1 MREIR
6 ALAAAG
12 HGIHFTTHD
21 PNHARRC
28 LPLRAGERIAGGAV
42 GAVLTRD
49 RLEDLYRTPVEE
61 FTDTTTDHA
70 AFLPG

>member
-28 LPLRAGERIAGGAV
+28 LPQRIAGGAV
-42 GAVLTRD
+42 GAVLTRE
-49 RLEDLYRTPVEE
+49 RLDGLYRTPVEK
-61 FTDTTTDHA
+61 FTDTTTGHA